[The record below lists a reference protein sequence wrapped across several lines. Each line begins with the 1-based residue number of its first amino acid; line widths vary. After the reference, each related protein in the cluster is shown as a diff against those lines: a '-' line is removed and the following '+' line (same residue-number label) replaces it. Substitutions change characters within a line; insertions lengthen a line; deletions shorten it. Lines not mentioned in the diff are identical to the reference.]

1 MILYHYIHHNRTQT
15 LPVLQAKRTQNII
28 EMQLTT
34 VVAFL
39 AAAASAAPG
48 TLSPRQSGSV
58 RARFYDENNCGK
70 NGELPG
76 KAELTL
82 RTSAAELEGKPGCVD
97 LTIGPYSATFF
108 DQSTLE
114 KTSKFKRSL
123 VEIPFSRRVQ

>member
-1 MILYHYIHHNRTQT
+1 
-15 LPVLQAKRTQNII
+15 
-28 EMQLTT
+28 MQLTT
-34 VVAFL
+34 IVAFL

-58 RARFYDENNCGK
+58 RARFYDENDCGK